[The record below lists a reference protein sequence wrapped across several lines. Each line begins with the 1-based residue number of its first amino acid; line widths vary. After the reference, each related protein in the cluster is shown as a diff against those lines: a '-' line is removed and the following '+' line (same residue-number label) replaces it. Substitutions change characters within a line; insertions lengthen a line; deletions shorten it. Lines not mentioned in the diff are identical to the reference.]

1 MWRRTS
7 AWYAEHK
14 LRELLRR
21 TDRIMTLY
29 RVANL
34 EERYA
39 LAKKTEDR
47 RVNEPHT
54 WLIIIE
60 FARVGEDLGNQGFLA
75 QSSFS
80 QRPSEWE
87 LYEAEA
93 KERRHPLREVKC
105 MEEEDKQAKHRR
117 QEENNMIIEVR

>member
-1 MWRRTS
+1 MWRRTC
-7 AWYAEHK
+7 AWYAEHM
-14 LRELLRR
+14 LGELLRR

-39 LAKKTEDR
+39 LAKQTEDR

-54 WLIIIE
+54 WLIIKE
-60 FARVGEDLGNQGFLA
+60 FEGVGEDLGNQGFLA

-80 QRPSEWE
+80 QRPSEWKLDE
-87 LYEAEA
+87 EEA
-93 KERRHPLREVKC
+93 KER
-105 MEEEDKQAKHRR
+105 
-117 QEENNMIIEVR
+117 